1 VSDRNIPSNERTLRE
16 ALECL
21 LPGLILDLRYATDD
35 DDKDAMRSRI
45 TTVQDALASTV
56 VEPSGQ
62 MIDVERNHVDRAEIV
77 IQRALNCGWITATP
91 EGLVQLRAT
100 IRIALDTEVRARG
113 PHLDR
118 SPAETTTE
126 PEDDPANAEV
136 IARLKQAFGGD
147 PDARVLGPAMC
158 KIADGA
164 MGPAHGCAILT
175 HRECDAIGK
184 EIRRL
189 NRAARGESSE
199 KTSRE
204 PPEDPHADRPQEFA

>member
-1 VSDRNIPSNERTLRE
+1 VTSNLVSDDTLRAWLNGAE
-16 ALECL
+16 ENIES
-21 LPGLILDLRYATDD
+21 GVATDMV
-35 DDKDAMRSRI
+35 AVCPLALRRACRELIERRSR
-45 TTVQDALASTV
+45 V
-56 VEPSGQ
+56 
-62 MIDVERNHVDRAEIV
+62 
-77 IQRALNCGWITATP
+77 
-91 EGLVQLRAT
+91 
-100 IRIALDTEVRARG
+100 
-113 PHLDR
+113 
-118 SPAETTTE
+118 ETTTE

-199 KTSRE
+199 KTSV
-204 PPEDPHADRPQEFA
+204 PPEDPHDSLIVELNP